1 MSLIHDRLL
10 SGVPNISEYA
20 DSRIENYPLMGSPL
34 QITIILASYA
44 LFVMKTGP
52 AFMKNRQPMKLD
64 HVIMVYNWVQII
76 LNTAVFLIALKE
88 WNNFSIGC
96 SPMDQSQSRAAIRIM
111 QLQYSY
117 TLLKFLDLLDT
128 VFFVLRKKD
137 NQVTFLHVYHHLLMA
152 GFGWV
157 VCKFFVGG
165 QIYYVGIANLPVHS
179 VMYFYYFL
187 TAWDSSYKRSIWW
200 KKHLTQFQIVQ
211 HFFIFTVFI
220 IPFLNPNCSYPKWLL
235 GVYLIN
241 SLMMIYLFSKFYVES
256 YIRKKEKAQ

>member
-1 MSLIHDRLL
+1 
-10 SGVPNISEYA
+10 
-20 DSRIENYPLMGSPL
+20 
-34 QITIILASYA
+34 
-44 LFVMKTGP
+44 
-52 AFMKNRQPMKLD
+52 
-64 HVIMVYNWVQII
+64 
-76 LNTAVFLIALKE
+76 
-88 WNNFSIGC
+88 
-96 SPMDQSQSRAAIRIM
+96 MDQSQSRAAIRIM

-200 KKHLTQFQIVQ
+200 KKHLTQFQIVSIWG
-211 HFFIFTVFI
+211 FFFFESVYVVVGSALLYFYGIYNTVFE
-220 IPFLNPNCSYPKWLL
+220 SQ
-235 GVYLIN
+235 
-241 SLMMIYLFSKFYVES
+241 LFVSKVVAGGLFD
-256 YIRKKEKAQ
+256 